1 MSRREASAL
10 VWERCEELLRDYVE
24 SSFSTSPLPNPPLEL
39 PDFPAIQPTSSDSL
53 VQQAVGLY
61 AIDRAGFNQRLSAIV
76 EDALPD
82 YVNRNIDPD
91 STREKWMAK
100 NTQDLSERVV
110 SQMVWDWLS
119 SALDEDSPDT
129 DRWYLAVSLL
139 IGFSLSGS
147 DVARRDGFHLLT
159 SIAMAKPPGSWSSEL
174 TGPHQMAWN
183 PEVPVHHDSSPHP
196 SGILAAAAILDTM
209 AMGSSS
215 QTEILPHWLEGLT
228 VKGQLCDLLGVP
240 NRLMASLER
249 DSGKHT
255 RVLVRGAIQ
264 LMAGWPGESKDIL
277 LAASQHTDHEAR
289 RELSSSLQRISSE
302 DPSFALHLMDILLED
317 DDSDV
322 RTLATT
328 YLSSLV
334 RTDFPLF
341 AEKASVVLGKGDSRM
356 TQRIVDSA
364 MREYISMDSEDES
377 GLLPMAWM
385 SSNES
390 SRSRLTGLMI
400 QQAEVSKRGFMKTAR
415 IIKDRDVEAYADLKD
430 RVLRRDVSLSD
441 AMSD

>member
-1 MSRREASAL
+1 
-10 VWERCEELLRDYVE
+10 
-24 SSFSTSPLPNPPLEL
+24 
-39 PDFPAIQPTSSDSL
+39 
-53 VQQAVGLY
+53 
-61 AIDRAGFNQRLSAIV
+61 
-76 EDALPD
+76 
-82 YVNRNIDPD
+82 
-91 STREKWMAK
+91 
-100 NTQDLSERVV
+100 
-110 SQMVWDWLS
+110 
-119 SALDEDSPDT
+119 
-129 DRWYLAVSLL
+129 
-139 IGFSLSGS
+139 
-147 DVARRDGFHLLT
+147 
-159 SIAMAKPPGSWSSEL
+159 
-174 TGPHQMAWN
+174 
-183 PEVPVHHDSSPHP
+183 
-196 SGILAAAAILDTM
+196 M

-255 RVLVRGAIQ
+255 GVLVRGAIQ

>member
-1 MSRREASAL
+1 MSRRESSAL
-10 VWERCEELLRDYVE
+10 VWGRCEELLREYVE

-76 EDALPD
+76 ESTLPD

-100 NTQDLSERVV
+100 NTQDISERVI
-110 SQMVWDWLS
+110 SQMAWDWLS

-183 PEVPVHHDSSPHP
+183 PAVQAHHDNSPHP
-196 SGILAAAAILDTM
+196 SGVMAAAAILDSM
-209 AMGSSS
+209 AMGASS

-228 VKGQLCDLLGVP
+228 VKGQLCSLLNVP

-255 RVLVRGAIQ
+255 GVLVRGAVQ
-264 LMAGWPGESKDIL
+264 LMAGWPGESRDIL
-277 LAASQHTDHEAR
+277 LAASQHDDQGAR

-302 DPSFALHLMDILLED
+302 DRSFALHLMDILLED

-341 AEKASVVLGKGDSRM
+341 AEKASAVLEKGDSRM

-364 MREYISMDSEDES
+364 MREYISMDSEDGS

-400 QQAEVSKRGFMKTAR
+400 QQAEVSKRGFMKTTR
-415 IIKDRDVEAYADLKD
+415 IIKDRDGEAYADLKE

-441 AMSD
+441 EMDD

>member
-1 MSRREASAL
+1 MSRRESSAL
-10 VWERCEELLRDYVE
+10 VWGRCEELLREYVE

-76 EDALPD
+76 ESTLPD

-100 NTQDLSERVV
+100 NTQDISERVI
-110 SQMVWDWLS
+110 SQMAWDWLS

-183 PEVPVHHDSSPHP
+183 PAVQAHHDNSPHP
-196 SGILAAAAILDTM
+196 SGVMAAAAILDSM
-209 AMGSSS
+209 AMGASS

-228 VKGQLCDLLGVP
+228 VKGQLCNLLNVP

-255 RVLVRGAIQ
+255 GVLVRGAVQ
-264 LMAGWPGESKDIL
+264 LMAGWPGESRDIL
-277 LAASQHTDHEAR
+277 LAASQHDDQGAR

-302 DPSFALHLMDILLED
+302 DRSFALHLMDILLED

-341 AEKASVVLGKGDSRM
+341 AEKASAVLEKGDSRM

-364 MREYISMDSEDES
+364 MREYISMDSEDGS

-400 QQAEVSKRGFMKTAR
+400 QQAEVSKRGFMKTTR
-415 IIKDRDVEAYADLKD
+415 IIKDRDGEAYADLKE

-441 AMSD
+441 EMDD

>member
-1 MSRREASAL
+1 
-10 VWERCEELLRDYVE
+10 
-24 SSFSTSPLPNPPLEL
+24 
-39 PDFPAIQPTSSDSL
+39 

-76 EDALPD
+76 EDTLPD

-100 NTQDLSERVV
+100 NIQELSERVV

-183 PEVPVHHDSSPHP
+183 PETSVHHDSSPHP
-196 SGILAAAAILDTM
+196 SGILAAAAILDTI
-209 AMGSSS
+209 AMGDSS
-215 QTEILPHWLEGLT
+215 QTDILPHWLEGLT
-228 VKGQLCDLLGVP
+228 VMSQLCSLLGVP
-240 NRLMASLER
+240 NRLMVSLER
-249 DSGKHT
+249 GSGKHT
-255 RVLVRGAIQ
+255 EVLVKGAIQ
-264 LMAGWPGESKDIL
+264 LMAEWPGVSRDIL
-277 LAASQHTDHEAR
+277 LAASHHPDRDAR
-289 RELSSSLQRISSE
+289 RGVSSSLQRISSE
-302 DPSFALHLMDILLED
+302 DVSFALHLMDILLED
-317 DDSDV
+317 GDSDV

-334 RTDFPLF
+334 RTDMPLF
-341 AEKASVVLGKGDSRM
+341 TEKAAAVFGKGDSRM

-364 MREYISMDSEDES
+364 MREYISMDLEDNSE
-377 GLLPMAWM
+377 LLPMAWF

-390 SRSRLTGLMI
+390 ARSRLAGLMI
-400 QQAEVSKRGFMKTAR
+400 QQAEVSQRSFIKTTQ
-415 IIKDRDVEAYADLKD
+415 IIKDRDIEAYRDLKE
-430 RVLRRDVSLSD
+430 RILRRNASLSD
-441 AMSD
+441 AMSA